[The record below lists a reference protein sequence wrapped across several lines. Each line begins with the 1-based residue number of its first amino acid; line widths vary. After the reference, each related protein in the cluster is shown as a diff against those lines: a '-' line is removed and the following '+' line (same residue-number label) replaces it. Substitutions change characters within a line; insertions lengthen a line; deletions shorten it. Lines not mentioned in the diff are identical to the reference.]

1 MSGDPLPVNDTPK
14 GKPPVAQ
21 VAVLTLALVVIGGIY
36 LASHIPNV
44 APLGPAVGLLAA
56 AVVLLLGNF
65 VLLSRLRDFAWHSFF
80 RVLRWALVTYV
91 VIAGMLEYV
100 FVLDHTRGT
109 MLVVLTS
116 MLIVFAV
123 DIPTLFAFTVA
134 LYQDP
139 KQDRLSREPLAET
152 VK

>member
-1 MSGDPLPVNDTPK
+1 MSDDPLPISNPPK
-14 GKPPVAQ
+14 GHPPVTQ
-21 VAVLTLALVVIGGIY
+21 IAVLTLALVVIGGIY
-36 LASHIPNV
+36 LASHIPKA
-44 APLGPAVGLLAA
+44 APLGPAVGLLAVA
-56 AVVLLLGNF
+56 VLLLLCNF

-80 RVLRWALVTYV
+80 RVLRWALLTYT

-116 MLIVFAV
+116 MLVVFAV

-139 KQDRLSREPLAET
+139 KQGRLGASD
-152 VK
+152 

>member
-1 MSGDPLPVNDTPK
+1 
-14 GKPPVAQ
+14 
-21 VAVLTLALVVIGGIY
+21 
-36 LASHIPNV
+36 
-44 APLGPAVGLLAA
+44 
-56 AVVLLLGNF
+56 
-65 VLLSRLRDFAWHSFF
+65 
-80 RVLRWALVTYV
+80 
-91 VIAGMLEYV
+91 MLEYV